1 MTMSERSSLPST
13 TAGPRRRSLLLAAGA
28 SLAGP
33 GLSWAAAADW
43 EQRFGYPSG
52 WGPSRNWTDRSYRVG
67 NYSGGYETM
76 FRARPIAAP
85 PVASPLAAAPASPG
99 LALESLA
106 VRATTY
112 MRAWPVSALL
122 IARRG
127 RVMFEAYQ
135 FDRKPE
141 MRMTSWS
148 MAKSVTSLLLG
159 ICIDRGLVRSLD
171 DRAQDY
177 VPALAGTLHGGTTL
191 RNLANMSSG
200 ADILHDR
207 DNPTI
212 YPRAF
217 LTPGS
222 DLETVVRGWNQRLEP
237 EGVRYNYNELC
248 PLTIGMVIRH
258 VTGKPLAAF
267 CEEAL
272 WQPLG
277 AEGVGSW
284 LCDGQGREFNCIGFG
299 ARLRDWARLA
309 QLVAQRGE
317 INGRQ
322 VVSAA
327 WIDECASWS
336 AADAQVRHGTALPRA
351 GYKCFF
357 WHGQADGNWMMMVG
371 HDGQRIIIE
380 RTTQTILVQTGVDQ
394 SALWVPT
401 LSEIMVAAMRTPLPA

>member
-1 MTMSERSSLPST
+1 MSPLSPKLPPRP
-13 TAGPRRRSLLLAAGA
+13 GFRRRSVLLAGGA
-28 SLAGP
+28 ALAAP
-33 GLSWAAAADW
+33 GLLSAAAADW
-43 EQRFGYPSG
+43 EQRLGYPTG
-52 WGPSRNWTDRSYRVG
+52 WGPARNWTDKAYRVG
-67 NYSGGYETM
+67 NYSGGYEQM
-76 FRARPIAAP
+76 FRARSIASPAT
-85 PVASPLAAAPASPG
+85 ASPLLPPPAQPG
-99 LALESLA
+99 AALEALG

-112 MRAWPVSALL
+112 MRAWPVSGLL
-122 IARRG
+122 IARHG
-127 RVMFEAYQ
+127 RMLFEAYQ
-135 FDRKPE
+135 FDRKPN

-171 DRAQDY
+171 DTAQAH
-177 VPALAGTLHGGTTL
+177 VPSLAGTLHGGTTL

-207 DNPTI
+207 DNATL

-217 LTPGS
+217 LSPGS
-222 DLETVVRGWNQRLEP
+222 DLESAVRGWNQRQEAQ
-237 EGVRYNYNELC
+237 GVRYNYNELC
-248 PLTIGMVIRH
+248 PLTIGMVIRQ

-277 AEGVGSW
+277 AEGAASW

-309 QLVAQRGE
+309 QMVAQRGQ
-317 INGRQ
+317 IDGRQ

-380 RTTQTILVQTGVDQ
+380 RTTQTILVQTGIDQ
-394 SALWVPT
+394 SALWVPA
-401 LSEIMVAAMRTPLPA
+401 LSDLMVAAMRAPLPA

>member
-1 MTMSERSSLPST
+1 MK
-13 TAGPRRRSLLLAAGA
+13 RRSLLGAGA
-28 SLAGP
+28 LALG
-33 GLSWAAAADW
+33 GAAWGAAADW
-43 EQRFGYPSG
+43 EQKLGYPSG
-52 WGPSRNWTDRSYRVG
+52 WGPHRNWTDRTYRVG
-67 NYSGGYETM
+67 NYSGGYEAM
-76 FRARPIAAP
+76 FRARRIAAP
-85 PVASPLAAAPASPG
+85 ATAAPLAALPPEGVKAFEPVAAQAQAY
-99 LALESLA
+99 L
-106 VRATTY
+106 
-112 MRAWPVSALL
+112 RAWPVSGLL

-127 RVMFEAYQ
+127 TVLFEAYQ
-135 FDRKPE
+135 FDRQPA

-171 DRAQDY
+171 DRAEDY
-177 VPALAGTLHGGTTL
+177 VPALRGTLHGAVTL

-200 ADILHDR
+200 AAILHDR

-217 LTPGS
+217 LGVGS
-222 DLETVVRGWNQRLEP
+222 DLEAVVRGWNAAQEP
-237 EGVRYNYNELC
+237 QGTRYNYNELC
-248 PLTIGMVIRH
+248 PLTVGMVIRQ
-258 VTGKPLAAF
+258 VTGLPLAEF
-267 CEEAL
+267 CQQAL

-277 AEGVGSW
+277 AEGDASW

-309 QLVAQRGE
+309 QLVAQRGAIE
-317 INGRQ
+317 GRQ
-322 VVSAA
+322 VVSAR

-336 AADAQVRHGTALPRA
+336 AADAQVRFGQAAPKF

-357 WHGQADGNWMMMVG
+357 WHGRPDGNWMMMVG

-380 RTTQTILVQTGVDQ
+380 RSTQTVLVQTAVDS

-401 LSEIMVAAMRTPLPA
+401 LTDIMTAAMRAPVGV

>member
-1 MTMSERSSLPST
+1 M
-13 TAGPRRRSLLLAAGA
+13 G
-28 SLAGP
+28 
-33 GLSWAAAADW
+33 AAADW
-43 EQRFGYPSG
+43 EQRFGYPTG
-52 WGPSRNWTDRSYRVG
+52 WGPSRNWTDKNYRVG
-67 NYSGGYETM
+67 NYSGGYEQM
-76 FRARPIAAP
+76 FRARTIAAP
-85 PVASPLAAAPASPG
+85 QTASPLLPLSTQGEKAFDA
-99 LALESLA
+99 LAI
-106 VRATTY
+106 RATTY
-112 MRAWPVSALL
+112 MRAWPVSGLL

-127 RVMFEAYQ
+127 TVLFEAYQ
-135 FDRKPE
+135 FDRKPD

-159 ICIDRGLVRSLD
+159 ICIDRGLVKSLD
-171 DRAQDY
+171 DKAEAY
-177 VPALAGTLHGGTTL
+177 APMLAGTLHGGTTL

-207 DNPTI
+207 DNPSL

-217 LTPGS
+217 LNPTS
-222 DLETVVRGWNQRLEP
+222 DLETAVRGWNQRLEP
-237 EGVRYNYNELC
+237 QGARYNYNELC
-248 PLTIGMVIRH
+248 PLTIGMVIRQ
-258 VTGKPLAAF
+258 VTGKPMAVF

-272 WQPLG
+272 WQPMG
-277 AEGVGSW
+277 AEGSATW
-284 LCDGQGREFNCIGFG
+284 LCDGQGREFNCIGVG

-317 INGRQ
+317 INGQQ
-322 VVSAA
+322 VISAA

-336 AADAQVRHGTALPRA
+336 TADAQVRYGSALPRA

-380 RTTQTILVQTGVDQ
+380 RRTQTVLVQTGVDQ

-401 LSEIMVAAMRTPLPA
+401 LSEIMTAAARTPVPV